1 MVRWLVFEKG
11 TKSKSFV
18 DLAWRAQQTS
28 VLCLVDIR
36 ATRREIAQSQAGR
49 CLQAPGKST
58 RSASGQ
64 KADEEALIPPA
75 PGEPSLAP
83 AAVQGQWHAQLACN
97 PPRDALPR
105 QFYKSPHCHSTLL
118 SNELPCRSAHT
129 PWPERESGTPSA
141 PCLLLQPVA
150 HGTETARE
158 SRWALL
164 FPSTN
169 V

>member
-1 MVRWLVFEKG
+1 MVRWLVLEKG

-28 VLCLVDIR
+28 VLCLMDIR

-75 PGEPSLAP
+75 PGEPQFGTSCSAG
-83 AAVQGQWHAQLACN
+83 AATCSIGL
-97 PPRDALPR
+97 
-105 QFYKSPHCHSTLL
+105 
-118 SNELPCRSAHT
+118 
-129 PWPERESGTPSA
+129 
-141 PCLLLQPVA
+141 
-150 HGTETARE
+150 
-158 SRWALL
+158 
-164 FPSTN
+164 
-169 V
+169 